1 MRKVLESFALNSVV
15 GIIIAL
21 VLIIQETFYGIEN
34 TTELVSMAFLGGA
47 SGSFLTEVVKV
58 FAFKTDF
65 SWVKAGIGAGIATI
79 IGFAIG
85 LWIV

>member
-21 VLIIQETFYGIEN
+21 VLIIQETFYGIEDN
-34 TTELVSMAFLGGA
+34 TELLSMAFLGGA
-47 SGSFLTEVVKV
+47 SGSFLTEVFKV
-58 FAFKTDF
+58 FIFKTDY

-85 LWIV
+85 LLFI